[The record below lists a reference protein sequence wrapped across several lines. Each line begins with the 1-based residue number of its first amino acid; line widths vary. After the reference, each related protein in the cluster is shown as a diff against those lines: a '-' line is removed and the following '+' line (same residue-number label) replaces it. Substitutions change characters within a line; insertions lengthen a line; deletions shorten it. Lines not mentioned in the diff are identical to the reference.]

1 MGEKEVKKPIASI
14 RLKCRKGIVDIA
26 FWEGQRMALVKVD
39 VPIRTS
45 DQGTVTFENR
55 FRGRV
60 DVLELIRFWV
70 ELGKVLK
77 DVGEQWF
84 IDFKRAIE
92 LIESVIEEEKE
103 EQ

>member
-1 MGEKEVKKPIASI
+1 MGEKEVKKPIANI
-14 RLKCRKGIVDIA
+14 RLKCRKGIIDIA
-26 FWEGQRMALVKVD
+26 FWEGQRFALVKVD
-39 VPIRTS
+39 VPVKTG
-45 DQGTVTFENR
+45 DQSVTFETR

-60 DVLELIRFWV
+60 DILELMRFWV